1 MYIFDCPPP
10 YTTEEISQ
18 ALLGLD
24 QALSSLKISG
34 LKLRILFHGISPLAD
49 FYIILPRFKIA
60 MIQTKK

>member
-10 YTTEEISQ
+10 YTTAEISQ

-34 LKLRILFHGISPLAD
+34 LKNKDLLSWYFPLAD
-49 FYIILPRFKIA
+49 FYIILLRFKIA